1 MTEEGAEQQVKAM
14 QERYALLLQRFG
26 TMYAKVQM
34 LASDFN
40 AIVELHNKTEERS
53 AARQE
58 EKKE

>member
-1 MTEEGAEQQVKAM
+1 MTEEDVEQQMKAM
-14 QERYALLLQRFG
+14 QERYALLLQKFG
-26 TMYAKVQM
+26 AMYSKVQM

-40 AIVELHNKTEERS
+40 MIVELHNRTEERS